1 MRNTYPVAVH
11 VFMLRN
17 NEILLLR
24 RFNTGY
30 EDGHYSV
37 VAGHVEAGETVTQAA
52 VREAGEEAGVA
63 IDPTGLRVVYVM
75 HRRGDDERIDFF
87 VVTER
92 WAGDPHNGEPTKC
105 DDLRWFPL
113 TALPGNTIPYVRA
126 AIAGWQAGV
135 TYSEF
140 GWDAAHVHAF
150 SEPPSFPDQGGSRS
164 ATTR

>member
-63 IDPTGLRVVYVM
+63 IDPTGLRVVHVM

-87 VVTER
+87 FVTER

-113 TALPGNTIPYVRA
+113 TALPGNTIPYVRE
-126 AIAGWQAGV
+126 AIAGWQAGA

-140 GWDAAHVHAF
+140 GWTVAQVGPL
-150 SEPPSFPDQGGSRS
+150 SGS
-164 ATTR
+164 T